1 MVDFEEPSG
10 GTRVCHTGGANVPY
24 GRSDRYTAK
33 CDEYGYAYFDIYA
46 FDTTYTSV
54 VHDVPEDCSHENII
68 PSSGEQVKK
77 FSYKVPCM
85 LYDFCEHPGPSDCD
99 SFYEE
104 NGHGVILSEDM
115 KLQEHVD
122 SYLDGVAGEIGDRK
136 HLVLIPAPYWLFKN
150 IWVPSKTETVGME
163 IVIVEKIE
171 NRPHHIIVSL
181 DDKHSRV
188 KIPQGD
194 SDVELPN
201 KVYLKVED
209 LHWGTEDYYARKIW
223 LHFQPHHYPNDVLK
237 VGFRVAHGIVGI
249 ESMHVS
255 MQCYTPSSP
264 PSTSPSALP
273 SASPS
278 SSPSASPSLSPSSM
292 PSSSPSKFCPDSV
305 HMESSA
311 SEEEYSLVKIA
322 AAGNNEIMLDVFQ
335 YLAPTVEELATY
347 LPGNEES
354 GVGSECYNEKKGTN
368 MDTPYGH
375 VGRYTAVCVKDMAE
389 IDVYVRDSS
398 FSEDADHNP
407 PEGCAISSS
416 DNVKHFR
423 YMVECVENPRCPY
436 PVLEEC
442 VDVLARSSD
451 VNVHEI
457 MFDDMVDGNG
467 VEEYIGAIPGSF
479 GHEGD
484 KIDAAVIAGNSP
496 IHVYRSLSIPKNT
509 AQVTVSFMTLEHKDE
524 SRPANMTLSG
534 SNFEIPIYHEDREN
548 ELLDNGVHIH
558 HVKTMDMQSISD
570 VVIRQFTL
578 VFSSSHNHYPSDV
591 FGILIV
597 IPKGTLGIKDF
608 SVDIQCYAPTAAP
621 TLTPTSVPTSVPT
634 LPPTDVC
641 PYVQDA
647 TPPGDNSIDIATDEY
662 DIPVQAIS
670 YNSSAVVVA
679 VQQWWWYDPV
689 CKYAAYYKPYDSTET
704 IQSTDHMCDEQNEV
718 AHGESFE
725 YTIQCYQGM
734 AQIEIFLYEP
744 MFPENPTHH
753 HVYGQCSDMKEFSMG
768 EESDHIQRFIYEFP
782 CEEMRPICEPED
794 YDCDDDVTR
803 SIRDWS
809 SAVSSNH
816 YNYTSRTYIPPSS
829 SVSLSVKFTL
839 DVKHDGDLMVSVG
852 KWPTLHM
859 GHFTAYGHE
868 NSFEYNFGDEVPVRV
883 TCTDGSASATSQCD
897 VTMAIHA
904 DLFDSSFYL
913 GFSFKEDYFVVD
925 NVSIHAFCEGCP
937 YVQDATPP
945 GDNSID
951 IATDEEEIPVQAVSY
966 NSSAVVVAV
975 EQLWWYDPVCKY
987 AAYYKPYDSTKT
999 IQSTDHMCDEQN
1011 EVTHGEAFQYTI
1023 QCYQGMAQIEIFLY
1037 EPMFPENPTHH
1048 HVYGQCTD
1056 MKSISESDKIQR
1068 FIYEF
1073 PCEEMRLDC
1082 EPEDYDCD
1090 DDVTRSIRDWSSA
1103 VSSNHYNYT
1112 SRTYIPPSSSTSL
1125 SVKFTLD
1132 VKHDGDLMVSVGK
1145 KPTLKMGHF
1154 AAIGQDNSFEYTFG
1168 DEVPVSVSCTVGSGS
1183 ATSQCD
1189 VTMFVDADMFDD
1201 IFYLGFSFKDGH
1213 FVVDNVS
1220 IYAYCEGCPYVE
1232 QMEPSSSITH
1242 NPLEPPIYIL
1252 DYGHTDVTFLV
1263 KQEFLDDTLCLLS
1276 VLYDKKEH
1284 GGIVETCA
1292 NTSNVE
1298 PGEPEVHTA
1307 QCVNGKVTVTVFA
1320 YDEKLVAGDHID
1332 VPDKCHV
1339 IDSDHTHKY
1348 VFTLPCS
1355 YGPPA
1360 CKPEEDEPC
1369 GSEVTKT
1376 AGDWSTYLSHYG
1388 TKIVGQTYIL
1398 PEKTSSITAEF
1409 SLTKEALGDLIVM
1422 AGKHDFRIGTF
1433 APGDSEDHL
1442 SGQFPDNVGV
1452 VVSCY
1457 PSTTHCHVGMTVPS
1471 SFFQTPDVFFLA
1483 FKTQVGTLTVDV
1495 DSVRVRSNCESKC
1508 PAEID
1513 WGTTK
1518 PPIPHSAVRLIRQ
1531 TPTTVTVK
1539 VAQEWTNSV
1548 CRMLVNYT
1556 DNYLSTPHCHDYHA
1570 VPYGELKDE
1579 FTIDCAADGYARG
1592 TVHAFDEFFGD
1603 VIEGTLA
1610 MKCPDPKSFHESGY
1624 RLDFAYPCDVYCP
1637 TPEPERMPIQIDA
1650 LGLAQTVKENGKKFI
1665 KIPRDIEAARTV
1677 VLPPSLTTLTI
1688 KFDLHKSDGPAGTL
1702 LLTVGYTRLHLDSF
1716 SVGTWDDDSYYM
1728 DAYEPNDVF
1737 VSISSSSS
1745 TKTSFTIT
1753 ISNIEPFSHDRR
1765 VNFAIE
1771 MKNMDITVS
1780 PIYMN
1785 GS

>member
-1 MVDFEEPSG
+1 MIDFEEPSG

-54 VHDVPEDCSHENII
+54 VHDVPKDCSGENII

-115 KLQEHVD
+115 KIQEHVD

-223 LHFQPHHYPNDVLK
+223 LHFQPHHYPHDVLK

-496 IHVYRSLSIPKNT
+496 IHVYRSLSVPKNT

-558 HVKTMDMQSISD
+558 HVKTMDMKSISD

-578 VFSSSHNHYPSDV
+578 LFSSSHNHYPSDV

-647 TPPGDNSIDIATDEY
+647 TPPGDNSIDIATDE
-662 DIPVQAIS
+662 
-670 YNSSAVVVA
+670 
-679 VQQWWWYDPV
+679 
-689 CKYAAYYKPYDSTET
+689 
-704 IQSTDHMCDEQNEV
+704 
-718 AHGESFE
+718 
-725 YTIQCYQGM
+725 
-734 AQIEIFLYEP
+734 
-744 MFPENPTHH
+744 
-753 HVYGQCSDMKEFSMG
+753 
-768 EESDHIQRFIYEFP
+768 
-782 CEEMRPICEPED
+782 
-794 YDCDDDVTR
+794 
-803 SIRDWS
+803 
-809 SAVSSNH
+809 
-816 YNYTSRTYIPPSS
+816 
-829 SVSLSVKFTL
+829 
-839 DVKHDGDLMVSVG
+839 
-852 KWPTLHM
+852 
-859 GHFTAYGHE
+859 
-868 NSFEYNFGDEVPVRV
+868 
-883 TCTDGSASATSQCD
+883 
-897 VTMAIHA
+897 
-904 DLFDSSFYL
+904 
-913 GFSFKEDYFVVD
+913 
-925 NVSIHAFCEGCP
+925 
-937 YVQDATPP
+937 
-945 GDNSID
+945 
-951 IATDEEEIPVQAVSY
+951 EEIPVQAVSY

-999 IQSTDHMCDEQN
+999 IQSEDHMCDEQN
-1011 EVTHGEAFQYTI
+1011 EVAHGESFEYTI

-1037 EPMFPENPTHH
+1037 EPMFPKNPTHH
-1048 HVYGQCTD
+1048 HVYGQCSD

-1073 PCEEMRLDC
+1073 PCEEMRPIC

-1090 DDVTRSIRDWSSA
+1090 DDVTRSIRDWSST

-1112 SRTYIPPSSSTSL
+1112 SRTYIPPSSSVSL

-1154 AAIGQDNSFEYTFG
+1154 AAIGRDNSFEYTFG
-1168 DEVPVSVSCTVGSGS
+1168 DEVPVSVSCTVGSRS

-1276 VLYDKKEH
+1276 VLYHKKEH

-1292 NTSNVE
+1292 DSSNVE

-1307 QCVNGKVTVTVFA
+1307 QCVNGKVTVTIFA
-1320 YDEKLVAGDHID
+1320 YDEKLAAGDHID
-1332 VPDKCHV
+1332 VPEKCHV

-1369 GSEVTKT
+1369 GSDVTKT

-1442 SGQFPDNVGV
+1442 SGQFSENVGV

-1665 KIPRDIEAARTV
+1665 KIPRDIEAGRTV

-1688 KFDLHKSDGPAGTL
+1688 KFDLHKSRGPAGTL

-1716 SVGTWDDDSYYM
+1716 SVGTRDDDSYYM

-1753 ISNIEPFSHDRR
+1753 ISNIEPFSYDRR